1 MIGFRHTRTCD
12 QRHAWLPV
20 SCILGRRH
28 VGQHWGPLNE
38 RRFVEWRGNVGRV
51 VTPERA
57 A

>member
-12 QRHAWLPV
+12 QRHVWLPV

-51 VTPERA
+51 VTPERVA
-57 A
+57 